1 METNGQYLSA
11 EDMSEYLKCTPQY
24 VRKLIREGKIPAQQV
39 GKTWVIEP
47 SVVNNKEII
56 FKLSKDIPDQI
67 RKNSEIPEIV
77 ALSFFSGAMGLD
89 YGIGQAGIHPLLTSE
104 IEPNARKTILLNKPE
119 IGLIG
124 EINTM
129 QKKSENLQIFQKTKI
144 LI

>member
-89 YGIGQAGIHPLLTSE
+89 YGIGQAGCL
-104 IEPNARKTILLNKPE
+104 
-119 IGLIG
+119 
-124 EINTM
+124 
-129 QKKSENLQIFQKTKI
+129 
-144 LI
+144 